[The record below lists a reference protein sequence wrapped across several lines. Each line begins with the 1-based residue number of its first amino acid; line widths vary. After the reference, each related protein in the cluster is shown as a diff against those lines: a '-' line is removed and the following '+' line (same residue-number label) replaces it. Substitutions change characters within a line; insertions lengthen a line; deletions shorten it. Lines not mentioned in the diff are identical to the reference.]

1 MKQRPTVIIL
11 LGAYW
16 PGNASS
22 GPNQTIRA
30 ICTALSDSFDFR
42 VIARDRPFDSD
53 SAMAESGKWHDNG
66 IMRVHYLEVGR
77 VGAKGLARLLR
88 ETPHD
93 LLMLNG
99 FFDRE
104 FTIPAL
110 IARRL
115 GRIPRRPTILSP
127 RGEFSEGALSLKAGR
142 KRFYRLAMRLTG
154 LLSGVRLHATS
165 PAEESDMRAA
175 FPDEPIRH
183 IANFRDI
190 PALPAFAPRAPGT
203 PLRIAFLGRVSP
215 VKGVETACMALA
227 RVNSS
232 VAFDL
237 YGPIS
242 DVAYWKRC
250 QQIIAGLPGNVTVTY
265 RGELE
270 NGAVVNTLAGYD
282 LMFMP
287 SHSENFGHAILESLA
302 AGTPVLIGDKTPWQ
316 NLSGAQAGWDL
327 PLDDIGAIARTI
339 DLAAGMSASDAG
351 HWRSGARARAEKY
364 IRETD
369 APSAMRCWIAEMTQT
384 PQA

>member
-30 ICTALSDSFDFR
+30 ICAALSDHFDFR
-42 VIARDRPFDSD
+42 VIARDRPFDG
-53 SAMAESGKWHDNG
+53 ARAVAEGGKWHDHDV
-66 IMRVHYLEVGR
+66 MRVRYLEVGR
-77 VGAKGLARLLR
+77 AGAKGLAKLLR

-142 KRFYRLAMRLTG
+142 KSFYRMAMRLTG

-165 PAEESDMRAA
+165 PAEESDMCAA
-175 FPDEPIRH
+175 FPNEPIRH

-190 PALPAFAPRAPGT
+190 PALPAFEARAPGA
-203 PLRIAFLGRVSP
+203 PLRIAFLGRISP
-215 VKGVETACMALA
+215 VKGVEAACLALA
-227 RVNSS
+227 RVTSS
-232 VAFDL
+232 IAFDL

-242 DVAYWKRC
+242 DAPYWKRC
-250 QQIIAGLPGNVTVTY
+250 QQVIAELPTNVTVAY
-265 RGELE
+265 RGELA
-270 NGAVVNTLAGYD
+270 NDAVVEALAEYD

-287 SHSENFGHAILESLA
+287 SHSENFGHAILEALA
-302 AGTPVLIGDKTPWQ
+302 AGTPVLIGDKTPWR
-316 NLSGAQAGWDL
+316 NL
-327 PLDDIGAIARTI
+327 
-339 DLAAGMSASDAG
+339 
-351 HWRSGARARAEKY
+351 
-364 IRETD
+364 
-369 APSAMRCWIAEMTQT
+369 
-384 PQA
+384 